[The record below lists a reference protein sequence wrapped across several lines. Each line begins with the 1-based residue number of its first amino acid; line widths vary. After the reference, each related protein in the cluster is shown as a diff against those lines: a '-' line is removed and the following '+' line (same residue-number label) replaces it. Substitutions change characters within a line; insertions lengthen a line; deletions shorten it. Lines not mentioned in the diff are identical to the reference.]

1 MEKIKGTDTY
11 YLEGIVEH
19 GKALGRTVGMPTVN
33 LRVEKGTIPPDGV
46 YASRMTVRGQTY
58 RGLTHVGCR
67 PSVDT
72 EKKRTIETYLL
83 HFSEDIYGE
92 RVGLEVDF
100 FIRETRKFRDV
111 GEVRRQVEEDIK
123 AAGIS

>member
-1 MEKIKGTDTY
+1 MEEMKRTGTY

-33 LRVEKGTIPPDGV
+33 LHVEKGEIPPDGV
-46 YASRMTVRGQTY
+46 YASQMTVKGRTY
-58 RGLTHVGCR
+58 RGLTNVGCR

-92 RVGLEVDF
+92 RVGLQIDF
-100 FIRETRKFRDV
+100 FIREIRKFQDI
-111 GEVRRQVEEDIK
+111 EQVRRQVEEDIK
-123 AAGIS
+123 TAGIS